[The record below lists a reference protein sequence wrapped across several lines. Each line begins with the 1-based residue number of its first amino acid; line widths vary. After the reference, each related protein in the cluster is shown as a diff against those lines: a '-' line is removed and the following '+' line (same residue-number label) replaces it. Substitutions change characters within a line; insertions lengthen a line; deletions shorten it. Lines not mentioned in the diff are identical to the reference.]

1 MIAKAAAAGVLLSGM
16 ASLCYARA
24 EPTPHDPNL
33 PTVKPEALQR
43 LSDTRVRQQIMQESQ
58 ARYLG
63 RCVCPYQVRDAK
75 GRSCKGRHELIQSKP
90 QPICYPEQVT
100 PAMMSDWRRQ
110 HAK

>member
-1 MIAKAAAAGVLLSGM
+1 MMTKVGAATVWLFGLGLL
-16 ASLCYARA
+16 CCVHA
-24 EPTPHDPNL
+24 EPAPHDPNL

-58 ARYLG
+58 AKYRG
-63 RCVCPYQVRDAK
+63 RCVCPYQTRDAK
-75 GRSCKGRHELIQSKP
+75 GRSCKGRHELVQSKP

-100 PAMMSDWRRQ
+100 PAMMSDWRR